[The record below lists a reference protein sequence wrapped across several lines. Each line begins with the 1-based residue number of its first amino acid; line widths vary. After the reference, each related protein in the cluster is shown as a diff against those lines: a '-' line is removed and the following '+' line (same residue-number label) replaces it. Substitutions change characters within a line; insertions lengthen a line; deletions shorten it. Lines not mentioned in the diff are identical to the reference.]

1 MVHKTAG
8 TAGHDG
14 PRRPEGVA
22 MLRCDEP
29 PGQTMTTTARRPGKR
44 WTYADYCRIPADRN
58 RHEIIDGRH
67 FVNPAPSPYHQ
78 LVSVRLLHQLMTL
91 IADRGRGIVLNA
103 PLDVH
108 LGPGTL
114 VQPDIV
120 LLRPRNRSIIG
131 DKKLT
136 GVPDLLIEILS
147 PSNRGYD
154 RRTKRNRYERAGVR
168 EFWLVDPDA
177 HVIEQLIL
185 RGRTYAAPIVCE
197 ERIRLRIFRGIE
209 IDLRKVW

>member
-1 MVHKTAG
+1 
-8 TAGHDG
+8 
-14 PRRPEGVA
+14 
-22 MLRCDEP
+22 MLRCDELP
-29 PGQTMTTTARRPGKR
+29 DQSMTTTARRPRKR

-78 LVSVRLLHQLMTL
+78 VVSGQLQHQLMTL
-91 IADRGRGIVLNA
+91 ITDRSRGIVLNA

-114 VQPDIV
+114 VQPDLV
-120 LLRPRNRSIIG
+120 VLRPRNRSIIG

-147 PSNRGYD
+147 PSNVGYD
-154 RRTKRNRYERAGVR
+154 RRTKRDRYERAGVR

-177 HVIEQLIL
+177 HLIEQLVL
-185 RGRTYAAPIVCE
+185 RHGTYTAPIIATD
-197 ERIRLRIFRGIE
+197 RIRLRVFRGIE
-209 IDLRKVW
+209 LDLRKVW

>member
-1 MVHKTAG
+1 
-8 TAGHDG
+8 
-14 PRRPEGVA
+14 
-22 MLRCDEP
+22 MLRCDESP
-29 PGQTMTTTARRPGKR
+29 CQTMTATARRRQKR

-58 RHEIIDGRH
+58 RHEIVDGRH

-78 LVSVRLLHQLMTL
+78 FVSVLLCHQLVTL
-91 IADRGRGIVLNA
+91 IMDHDRGFVLSA

-108 LGPGTL
+108 LHPGTV
-114 VQPDIV
+114 VQPDLV
-120 LLRPRNRSIIG
+120 VLRPRSRCIIG

-147 PSNRGYD
+147 PSNVGYD

-177 HVIEQLIL
+177 HLIEQLVL
-185 RGRTYAAPIVCE
+185 RQGSCTKPIVAT
-197 ERIRLRIFRGIE
+197 ERIRPRIFRGIE